1 MKKIPTTSDEF
12 QEGDNLYPSL
22 HISCSEILY
31 YGIRWTES
39 TVGVHS
45 QSCEWQILC
54 KKSLNYASIMKILK
68 KIFVYSK

>member
-31 YGIRWTES
+31 YGIRMANTL
-39 TVGVHS
+39 
-45 QSCEWQILC
+45 QKKLKLC
-54 KKSLNYASIMKILK
+54 KHYED
-68 KIFVYSK
+68 F